1 MILYKT
7 ELTRDTVAKYF
18 PETLSDELNIH
29 YGIEITAMRK
39 TNSKLISHAHI
50 GVFNWRE
57 EKLGEHTM
65 IMRELFPMSKCIR
78 VYLRINDNSP
88 LKPMRA
94 SSKKLLPA
102 FRQSIASES
111 VRLVKEN
118 ILPVE
123 HPYIQAMHAFV
134 FGEDAAPHNK
144 QVNNILEAM
153 QATGHLEIIK
163 C

>member
-18 PETLSDELNIH
+18 PETLSNESDTH

-50 GVFNWRE
+50 GVFKWCEQVFDGR
-57 EKLGEHTM
+57 T
-65 IMRELFPMSKCIR
+65 IVMRELFPMSKCIR

-94 SSKKLLPA
+94 SSKHLIPA

-111 VRLVKEN
+111 VRLVRER

-123 HPYIQAMHAFV
+123 HPYIQAMHAFI
-134 FGEDAAPHNK
+134 FGENEKTHNEK
-144 QVNNILEAM
+144 ILSAM
-153 QATGHLEIIK
+153 QQSGHLQIIK